1 MREVEIIKSDH
12 LNEILALRKILS
24 FNFPNLKKKTTKI
37 YLLNKI
43 RDKKGYL
50 IKAISQNKIVGFL
63 AWLKESSKTAYIWWL
78 VVDKKFQKNNIGS
91 KLMKEALKDIQREG
105 IKRVWAKIKNDNF
118 SALALV
124 AKFQFFVEGIT
135 NEDGIFTVVVAKN
148 LPQAKGK

>member
-12 LNEILALRKILS
+12 LNEILALRKTLS